1 MTGSEDNNPVP
12 SAGFTELAVSIGIIQ
27 ADQRYAREGVD
38 KLERASQGL
47 NETVAFH
54 SVKLAEQ
61 GGRLDGH
68 DRQLEDR
75 APVKTSWQST
85 AMFIIGVASIM
96 LTVSVLFTNR

>member
-1 MTGSEDNNPVP
+1 MTGPESDPP
-12 SAGFTELAVSIGIIQ
+12 TTDLTGIAVAIGVIQ
-27 ADQRYAREGVD
+27 ADQKYAREGVD
-38 KLERASQGL
+38 KLERTSQGL

-68 DRQLEDR
+68 DKQFEDR

-85 AMFIIGVASIM
+85 AMFIIGIASVL
-96 LTVSVLFTNR
+96 LTVTVLFTNR